1 MDYAEMSD
9 KLVNLLGLN
18 GKPIAV
24 SLLKRSEDIPDDM
37 EEIKDPLRY
46 CQMLQKARYDGVVSF
61 ATSVKHSCKGGAAA
75 IGLEDYPE
83 NIKTGALYFEKLEK
97 EVSLGVA
104 KRVVDNMPRPA
115 PGSTVA
121 TIVAPLD
128 NTPTKPDVVI
138 VIGNTLTARRIAQA
152 VIYKR
157 GGRMHSNFAGIQST
171 CADATGSPYI
181 TGEVN
186 ISIGCDGAAK
196 NAGLNDDEMVVGIPG
211 EMLGDIVTIL
221 AERAPGWDDWMRS

>member
-18 GKPIAV
+18 GKPIAI
-24 SLLKRSEDIPDDM
+24 SLLKRSGDIPDDM

-46 CQMLQKARYDGVVSF
+46 CQMLQKARYDGDVSF

-75 IGLEDYPE
+75 IGLEDYPA
-83 NIKTGALYFEKLEK
+83 NIKTGTLYFEKLEK
-97 EVSLGVA
+97 EISLGVA

-128 NTPTKPDVVI
+128 NTPTRPDVVI
-138 VIGNTLTARRIAQA
+138 VIGNTLVARRIAQT
-152 VIYKR
+152 VIYKH

-196 NAGLNDDEMVVGIPG
+196 NAGLKDDEMVVGIPE
-211 EMLGDIVTIL
+211 EMLEDVVNVL
-221 AERAPGWDDWMRS
+221 SERAPGWDDWMRS

>member
-1 MDYAEMSD
+1 MDYTEMSD

-24 SLLKRSEDIPDDM
+24 SLLKRSEDIPDDI

-171 CADATGSPYI
+171 CADATGSPYT

-196 NAGLNDDEMVVGIPG
+196 NAGLNDDEMVVGIPA

>member
-1 MDYAEMSD
+1 MDYAQMSE

-18 GKPIAV
+18 GKPIAI
-24 SLLKRSEDIPDDM
+24 SLLKRSGDIPDGM
-37 EEIKDPLRY
+37 EEIKEPLRY
-46 CQMLQKARYDGVVSF
+46 CQMLQNARYDGVVSF
-61 ATSVKHSCKGGAAA
+61 ATSVKHTCKGGAAA
-75 IGLEDYPE
+75 IGLEDYPD
-83 NIKTGALYFEKLEK
+83 NIKTGALYFEKLNK
-97 EVSLGVA
+97 GISLSA
-104 KRVVDNMPRPA
+104 SKRVVDNMPRPA

-128 NTPTKPDVVI
+128 NTPTRPDVII
-138 VIGNTLTARRIAQA
+138 VIGNTLAARRIAHA
-152 VIYKR
+152 VIYRR

-171 CADATGSPYI
+171 CADATGSPYT

-196 NAGLNDDEMVVGIPG
+196 NAGLTDDEMVVGIPE
-211 EMLGDIVTIL
+211 EMLEDIVNIL